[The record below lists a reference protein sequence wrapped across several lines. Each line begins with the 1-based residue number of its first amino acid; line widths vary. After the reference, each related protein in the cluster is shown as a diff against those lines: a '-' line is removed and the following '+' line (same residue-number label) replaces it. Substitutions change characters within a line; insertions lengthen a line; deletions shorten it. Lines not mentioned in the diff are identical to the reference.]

1 MKKVG
6 LVLLVLGVLITIF
19 NGVNFVTKEKVV
31 DIGSL
36 EISADKNHSVNWSPY
51 LGVALIVL
59 GGGAYLLAGKKS

>member
-1 MKKVG
+1 MKKAG
-6 LVLLVLGVLITIF
+6 LVLLAIGVLITIF

-51 LGVALIVL
+51 LGVVLIVL

>member
-6 LVLLVLGVLITIF
+6 LVLLVVGVLITIF

>member
-1 MKKVG
+1 
-6 LVLLVLGVLITIF
+6 VLITIF